1 MSQNETARLVER
13 PEISESPGAAMS
25 KLSELAQQAYEK
37 KDKKECLDLTR
48 AMLLI
53 DPHNADALWIRSSI
67 QSDIQ
72 RDLDSARE
80 FLRQAQSRDSA
91 DKPATAGDSRTPSS
105 ETVEPLLGSESLPAS
120 SAASADVE
128 SKQTPRG
135 RWLVAAAVV
144 VVGLGS
150 MIVLL
155 PKLRT
160 PPNPAAT
167 LSPGP
172 TDAPST
178 DKAAAGETAIQ
189 PNVPSPQPPVAEV
202 TNSLPARP
210 SAVLPNV
217 PPAVLST
224 TAPTRV
230 STPAPAVTP
239 ASAPRPEP
247 ALPDSPAV
255 AGGRGT
261 LAISSPTTVDIY
273 RNDVYLG
280 SVPVS
285 LELPSGSQTLE
296 YRHGSLRK
304 TVTHVLNTN
313 ETTKATIT
321 FDVTVPINSRPWA
334 EVFLDGTEK
343 KDLGQTPLSGARIPI
358 GSVLIF
364 ENPKFPPKRYR
375 VTGNETGIQVVFP

>member
-1 MSQNETARLVER
+1 MRT
-13 PEISESPGAAMS
+13 
-25 KLSELAQQAYEK
+25 
-37 KDKKECLDLTR
+37 
-48 AMLLI
+48 
-53 DPHNADALWIRSSI
+53 SI

-80 FLRQAQSRDSA
+80 FLRQAQSRESA
-91 DKPATAGDSRTPSS
+91 DKPAPAGESRTSSS
-105 ETVEPLLGSESLPAS
+105 ETMDPTIQSESLPAS
-120 SAASADVE
+120 SADLESDVP
-128 SKQTPRG
+128 SRKVPLG
-135 RWLVAAAVV
+135 RWLVAAAVLT
-144 VVGLGS
+144 VGLGA
-150 MIVLL
+150 IVVLL
-155 PKLRT
+155 PKLKA
-160 PPNPAAT
+160 PLNPAAT
-167 LSPGP
+167 ASSGP
-172 TDAPST
+172 APVASN
-178 DKAAAGETAIQ
+178 DRAAGGDAALQ
-189 PNVPSPQPPVAEV
+189 PDVPSPQPPIAEI

-230 STPAPAVTP
+230 SAPVPAVTP
-239 ASAPRPEP
+239 ALAPRPET
-247 ALPDSPAV
+247 ALPDPPAV
-255 AGGRGT
+255 AIGRGT

-285 LELPSGSQTLE
+285 LELPTGSLSLE

-304 TVTHVLNTN
+304 TVTHIINSN

-321 FDVTVPINSRPWA
+321 FDVAVPINSKPWA
-334 EVFLDGTEK
+334 EVYLDGAEK
-343 KDLGQTPLSGARIPI
+343 KDLGQTPLGGARIPI

-364 ENPKFPPKRYR
+364 ENPQFQPKRYR

>member
-1 MSQNETARLVER
+1 VE
-13 PEISESPGAAMS
+13 
-25 KLSELAQQAYEK
+25 L
-37 KDKKECLDLTR
+37 
-48 AMLLI
+48 
-53 DPHNADALWIRSSI
+53 
-67 QSDIQ
+67 
-72 RDLDSARE
+72 
-80 FLRQAQSRDSA
+80 
-91 DKPATAGDSRTPSS
+91 
-105 ETVEPLLGSESLPAS
+105 
-120 SAASADVE
+120 
-128 SKQTPRG
+128 KQTPRG

>member
-91 DKPATAGDSRTPSS
+91 DKPAPAGDSRTPSS
-105 ETVEPLLGSESLPAS
+105 ETVELLLGSESLPAS

-128 SKQTPRG
+128 LKQTPRG

-247 ALPDSPAV
+247 ALSDSPAV